1 MVCGYGA
8 SGKVPQSWCPFSG
21 SQRWRSVQMGDMGQ
35 SVLRVSKV
43 EMSVFGGR
51 RGGMRLESEKFCWA
65 ALGGSW
71 VLDKDALSS
80 S

>member
-1 MVCGYGA
+1 
-8 SGKVPQSWCPFSG
+8 
-21 SQRWRSVQMGDMGQ
+21 MGDMGQ

-71 VLDKDALSS
+71 MLDKDALSS

>member
-1 MVCGYGA
+1 
-8 SGKVPQSWCPFSG
+8 
-21 SQRWRSVQMGDMGQ
+21 MGDMGQ
-35 SVLRVSKV
+35 SVLRASKV
-43 EMSVFGGR
+43 EMSVSGGR
-51 RGGMRLESEKFCWA
+51 RRGMSLESERFCWA

>member
-1 MVCGYGA
+1 MDLGA
-8 SGKVPQSWCPFSG
+8 PGKVPQSWCPFSE

-35 SVLRVSKV
+35 SVLRASKV
-43 EMSVFGGR
+43 EMSVSGGR
-51 RGGMRLESEKFCWA
+51 RRGMSLESERFCWA

>member
-1 MVCGYGA
+1 
-8 SGKVPQSWCPFSG
+8 
-21 SQRWRSVQMGDMGQ
+21 MGDMGQ

-43 EMSVFGGR
+43 EMSVSGGR
-51 RGGMRLESEKFCWA
+51 RGEMRLESERFCWA